1 MKWETKVLREIPETD
16 GTLTDE
22 TGSTVE
28 VRFTLTQ
35 TQDFID
41 GIPTLRSAHGTIE
54 FRNTSEGWRM
64 FNSSAKKTLKG
75 GGIVAE
81 VFVASLD
88 TFRVAG
94 PVNDI

>member
-1 MKWETKVLREIPETD
+1 MKWETKVLREIAKTD

-22 TGSTVE
+22 TGNTVE

-35 TQDFID
+35 TQDFVD

-54 FRNTSEGWRM
+54 FRNMSEGWRM

-75 GGIVAE
+75 GGIEAE
-81 VFVASLD
+81 VFIASLD
-88 TFRVAG
+88 SFRVAG
-94 PVNDI
+94 PLNDV